1 MSGTGG
7 TRREVVHGSSELI
20 SAEEFVGGELKRQVK
35 KVRKVC
41 LALDE
46 KLGA

>member
-1 MSGTGG
+1 MGG
-7 TRREVVHGSSELI
+7 IRREVVHGSIELI
-20 SAEEFVGGELKRQVK
+20 SVEEFVGGELKRWVK
-35 KVRKVC
+35 KVRKAC